1 MKHLLD
7 LQVVEVS
14 HPHERY
20 VLLKLTDHNKALPAM
35 QPGQF
40 AQLRV
45 DGSPTTFLRRPI
57 SIHYVDYATNQI
69 WFLVQTVGD
78 GTRQLAR
85 LQPGDTLNVLLPLGN
100 GFTLPTK
107 EEAAAGRKVLLVGG
121 GVGCAPLLNMGK
133 VLCEMGCRPTFLI
146 GARSH
151 KDLLQLD
158 LFAQYGDV
166 NVTTEDGS
174 YGEKGFVTQHSIL
187 QNEHFDI
194 IQTCGPKPMMMAV
207 ARYARQENIQCEVS
221 LENKMAC
228 GLGACLCC
236 VEDTNEGHVC
246 VCTEGPVINIDKLK
260 W

>member
-20 VLLKLTDHNKALPAM
+20 VLLKLTDPSKALPAM
-35 QPGQF
+35 NPGQF

-107 EEAAAGRKVLLVGG
+107 EEAVGRKVLLVGG

-146 GARSH
+146 GARSQ

-174 YGEKGFVTQHSIL
+174 YGEKGFVTQHSLL
-187 QNEHFDI
+187 QKERFDI

-207 ARYARQENIQCEVS
+207 ARYARQEGITCEVS